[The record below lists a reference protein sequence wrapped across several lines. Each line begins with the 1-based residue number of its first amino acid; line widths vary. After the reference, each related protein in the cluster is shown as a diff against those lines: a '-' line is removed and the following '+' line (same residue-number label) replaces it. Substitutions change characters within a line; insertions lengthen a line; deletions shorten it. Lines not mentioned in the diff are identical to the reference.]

1 MLRVIFWLWRKQ
13 GYRTAFNAHHVNVA
27 AAMVRRH
34 YAGPI
39 EVCCVT
45 DMPDGIDSSVRVIP
59 AWNDFVDI
67 QSPYGAH
74 QPSCYRRLRA
84 FHPDIAKTFGERF
97 VMLDLDTVI
106 VGDVTPLWNRSEDFV
121 AWGETDPRSFYN
133 GSMMLIRAGCRPK
146 VWTEFDPL
154 TSPAAARAAGRFGS
168 DQGWLSYCLGP
179 GEARW
184 TTEDGVYSFRVHLK
198 PNRGLLPANARIV
211 MFHGGQDPWSE
222 SCQQLPWVREHWRLD
237 VSQPVQVAS

>member
-1 MLRVIFWLWRKQ
+1 MRLVTWLWRKP
-13 GYRTAFNAHHVNVA
+13 GYRSQFNAHHVNVLA
-27 AAMVRRH
+27 ASARRN
-34 YAGPI
+34 YNGPL
-39 EVCCVT
+39 EVLCVT
-45 DMPDGIDSSVRVIP
+45 DLPEGIDSSVRVIP

-84 FHPDIAKTFGERF
+84 FHPDIARVFGERF

-106 VGDVTPLWNRSEDFV
+106 VGDVTPLWDRPEDFV
-121 AWGETDPRSFYN
+121 AWGETDPRSLYN
-133 GSMMLIRAGCRPK
+133 GSMMLIRAGSRSK

-154 TSPAAARAAGRFGS
+154 TSPAKAKDAGRFGS

-184 TTEDGVYSFRVHLK
+184 TTADGVYSYRVHLRSD
-198 PNRGLLPANARIV
+198 PSRLPENARIV
-211 MFHGGQDPWSE
+211 MFHGGTDPWSPMAQE
-222 SCQQLPWVREHWRLD
+222 WPWVRAHWRLSEA
-237 VSQPVQVAS
+237 VSA

>member
-1 MLRVIFWLWRKQ
+1 MLSVITWLWRKD
-13 GYRTAFNAHHVNVA
+13 GYRSVFTGHHVNVL
-27 AAMVRRH
+27 AAMVARNLRLPH
-34 YAGPI
+34 RFL
-39 EVCCVT
+39 CVT
-45 DMPDGIDSSVRVIP
+45 DIHEGIDTSAVTVIP
-59 AWNDFVDI
+59 AWNDFVDV

-84 FHPDIAKTFGERF
+84 FHPEIGQVFGERF

-106 VGDVTPLWNRSEDFV
+106 VGDVTPLWDRPEDFV

-146 VWTEFDPL
+146 VWTDFDPQ
-154 TSPAAARAAGRFGS
+154 TSPMLAKSAGRFGS

-184 TTEDGVYSFRVHLK
+184 TTEDGVYSYRVHLRAN
-198 PNRGLLPANARIV
+198 PTQLPGNARIV
-211 MFHGGQDPWSE
+211 MFHGGTDPWSE
-222 SCQQLPWVREHWRLD
+222 MAQQWPWVKTHYRIGTA
-237 VSQPVQVAS
+237 VAA